1 MLKIIQALVACNM
14 QIINRH
20 VFFVAFILLYFNTS
34 QSYAA
39 QSSIIAVN
47 NLQVDA
53 ALAKEQGLVVLV
65 LVTLPSCSACE
76 FVKEDVIEP
85 MIAADYFTN
94 VAVVRE
100 LSLQDYSIIDFDG
113 VSIGVNSF
121 VNRYSAEFAPI
132 VLFLSS
138 SGDQLHKPIIGM
150 SSRDYYGFYLEA
162 AIVRS
167 MKRLNNKIL

>member
-1 MLKIIQALVACNM
+1 MLQIIRVLVMCNM
-14 QIINRH
+14 QLINRS
-20 VFFVAFILLYFNTS
+20 FIFLAFIVLCVYTY

-39 QSSIIAVN
+39 QSSIVPVN
-47 NLQVDA
+47 NLQIDA
-53 ALAKEQGLVVLV
+53 ALAKKQDMLLLL
-65 LVTLPSCSACE
+65 LVTLPSCSVCE
-76 FVKEDVIEP
+76 FVKEDFFEP
-85 MIAADYFTN
+85 MMAAGDFDN
-94 VAVVRE
+94 IAVVRE

>member
-20 VFFVAFILLYFNTS
+20 VIFSAFILLYFNTS

-39 QSSIIAVN
+39 QSSIIAAN

-53 ALAKEQGLVVLV
+53 ALAKEHGLVVLV

-85 MIAADYFTN
+85 MIAADYFNN

-113 VSIGVNSF
+113 GTIGAHNFAS
-121 VNRYSAEFAPI
+121 RYSAEFAPI
-132 VLFLSS
+132 VLFLSAN
-138 SGDQLHKPIIGM
+138 GDQLHKPIIGM
-150 SSRDYYGFYLEA
+150 SSRDYYGFYLEE
-162 AIVRS
+162 AIAES
-167 MKRLNNKIL
+167 IKRLNKKSL